1 VAGPPGAAAGG
12 GPGVSLSVDVALTR
26 GAFSLDVAFEAG
38 AGLTALFGRSG
49 SGKSTLI
56 NLIAGLARPDR
67 GRIAIDGRTL
77 VDTAARVRVPVH
89 RRRIACVFQDARLLP
104 HLSVKGNL
112 GYGRL
117 FSRLAGG
124 DGRDG
129 IEPEAIVAM
138 LGIGH
143 LLDRMPAGLS
153 GGEKQRVAIGRA
165 LLSRPRLLL
174 MDEPL
179 AALDE
184 ARKAEILPHI
194 ERLRDEAGVP
204 IVYVSHAVA
213 EVARLASTVV
223 VLEAGRVAAT
233 GPAEA
238 ILRRPDLFP
247 EREAEAGSIL
257 DMRVEGH
264 DEAAGLT
271 RLSGPAGR
279 LSVPRL
285 PYEPGRTLRVRVPA
299 RDVLVATRVPEGLSA
314 RNVLPGRLAALTGA
328 GPALTA
334 EIDCGGAI
342 LTARLTTASASD
354 LGLAI
359 GAPVYAVV
367 KSVAFDPAAIGA
379 GRRSVEI

>member
-1 VAGPPGAAAGG
+1 
-12 GPGVSLSVDVALTR
+12 VSLSVDVALTR